1 MRRISFVTTFFVLG
15 FVCSGMA
22 LPEAALGASDGASVI
37 LSIPV
42 GDRPNAITFGFDSI
56 WVVNARSD
64 SVSRVDPVSNIVV
77 ATISVGATT
86 GMGIVAA
93 EGAVWVTNFDANTV
107 TRIDPA
113 TNLVAATIPVGSSP
127 SGIDATPGAIWVA
140 EHRGDPN
147 GGVSRIDPATNSVV
161 ARIPLGAQSCCGP
174 TQIGTTPDAVWVGVP
189 NLSAPPELVR
199 IDPDTTSVEAV
210 IFPEK
215 GAVNGG
221 MAATGS
227 DVWAAGGINVP
238 SRLLRIDA
246 GTNTISATINTGGG
260 TGLGVAVGFGSVWTT
275 GTGNGPAT
283 GNGFLLRIDPETN
296 NVVEKLNLAGAPLNI
311 AMGAGSVWVTLPGEG
326 LVVRLAPA

>member
-1 MRRISFVTTFFVLG
+1 MLASAVTII
-15 FVCSGMA
+15 A
-22 LPEAALGASDGASVI
+22 LPERALGDSSEASVVA
-37 LSIPV
+37 SIAV
-42 GDRPNAITFGFDSI
+42 GERPNGITSGFDSI
-56 WVVNARSD
+56 WIVNARSD
-64 SVSRVDPVSNIVV
+64 TVTRIDPTTNLVV
-77 ATISVGATT
+77 ATIAVGATT

-113 TNLVAATIPVGSSP
+113 TNLVTATIRVGIAP
-127 SGIDATPGAIWVA
+127 TGIGATPDAIWIA

-147 GGVSRIDPATNSVV
+147 GAVSRIDPATNRVV
-161 ARIPLGAQSCCGP
+161 ARIPLGAQFCCGP
-174 TQIGTTPDAVWVGVP
+174 TQIATTPDAVWVGVP

-199 IDPDTTSVEAV
+199 IDPGTTSVEAV
-210 IFPEK
+210 ILPGK

-227 DVWAAGGINVP
+227 DVWAAGGTNVP

-246 GTNTISATINTGGG
+246 GTSTISATINTGGG

-296 NVVEKLNLAGAPLNI
+296 SVVEKLNLAGAPLNV
-311 AMGAGSVWVTLPGEG
+311 AVGAGSVWVTLPDEG
-326 LVVRLAPA
+326 VVLRIAPA